1 MQKPISK
8 RDAYIKELRR
18 IADYAT
24 ELAGNK
30 GVADNIFNDIGEAVC
45 FMCSQ
50 PGAEAYACV
59 HGELV
64 AKGRIEQAKELD
76 RFRAK
81 TIKAYEDLINQG
93 PPASY
98 WVGPNGHP
106 ANHENVPVRR
116 GKIGG
121 RGYKV
126 ITENSKDYK
135 RKCQALAVALND
147 EANFISLM
155 SNLDGTAEDAFFGL
169 FEDYVSAG
177 YLKKESF
184 GHAVEMAGKDPR
196 LAGLYN
202 RFKNAAY
209 LTFHMSYK
217 RWRERRS

>member
-106 ANHENVPVRR
+106 ANPPIPGIHTAPIAEATEANAILAPVFLCFSRYEISLDISYISDCYTKSR
-116 GKIGG
+116 
-121 RGYKV
+121 KV
-126 ITENSKDYK
+126 IIK
-135 RKCQALAVALND
+135 
-147 EANFISLM
+147 I
-155 SNLDGTAEDAFFGL
+155 
-169 FEDYVSAG
+169 
-177 YLKKESF
+177 
-184 GHAVEMAGKDPR
+184 
-196 LAGLYN
+196 
-202 RFKNAAY
+202 
-209 LTFHMSYK
+209 
-217 RWRERRS
+217 